1 MRRRDAL
8 TFGLAALTTRVLPT
22 GILATRILA
31 PRAAFAQSKFPERPI
46 RLVIPFSPGGVNDTI
61 GRPWANKMKTLLGT
75 VVVENVGGAGS
86 SLGAALVAHAPP
98 DGYTLLQGGAGS
110 HVINPIASQHPLY
123 DPIKD
128 FEPISILGVTGL
140 AIVVHPALPVR
151 TLKEL
156 IEYHKANPGKLSFGS
171 AGVGSM
177 THLTGELLKS
187 LIHAPDIVHVPYKG
201 GGPLITDLLS
211 GQIQMI
217 AQSVTGQVI
226 ELHRTGK
233 LRMLAVTSPARL
245 IAAPDIPTA
254 VEAGLPGMVSQN
266 FIGLFA
272 PARTPGPIAQQI
284 AQATRTAMA
293 DRDFQQAFIAS
304 GFEPY
309 IDSSP
314 DKTKRFIEDEVAR
327 WTPIIKAIGLKID

>member
-1 MRRRDAL
+1 MQRRDVL
-8 TFGLAALTTRVLPT
+8 NFGLAALS
-22 GILATRILA
+22 AQAWA
-31 PRAAFAQSKFPERPI
+31 PRLARAQSKYPERPI
-46 RLVIPFSPGGVNDTI
+46 RLVIPFTPGGVNDTI
-61 GRPWANKMKTLLGT
+61 GRPWANKMKGLLGT

-86 SLGAALVAHAPP
+86 SLGAAVVARAPP
-98 DGYTLLQGGAGS
+98 DGYTILQGGAGS
-110 HVINPIASQHPLY
+110 HVINPIATEHPLY

-128 FEPISILGVTGL
+128 FAPITILGVTGL
-140 AIVVHPALPVR
+140 AIVTHPAVPVR

-156 IEYHKANPGKLSFGS
+156 VEYAQANPGKLSYGS
-171 AGVGSM
+171 SGVGSM
-177 THLTGELLKS
+177 THLTGELFKS
-187 LIHAPDIVHVPYKG
+187 LIHAPNIVHIPYKG
-201 GGPLITDLLS
+201 GGQLITDLIG

-245 IAAPDIPTA
+245 IAVPDIPTA

-272 PARTPGPIAQQI
+272 PAHTPRPIVDQI
-284 AQATRTAMA
+284 AAATRAAMV
-293 DRDFQQAFIAS
+293 DPGFQQAFVAS

-314 DKTKRFIEDEVAR
+314 DKAERFVEDEIAR
-327 WTPIIKAIGLKID
+327 WTPIIRAIGLKIE

>member
-1 MRRRDAL
+1 MQRRDAIAL
-8 TFGLAALTTRVLPT
+8 GLAALSAR
-22 GILATRILA
+22 ALA
-31 PRAAFAQSKFPERPI
+31 PLRAFAQSRYPERPI
-46 RLVIPFSPGGVNDTI
+46 RLVIPFTPGGVNDTI

-75 VVVENVGGAGS
+75 VVVENIGGAGS
-86 SLGAALVAHAPP
+86 SLGAAQVARAAP

-110 HVINPIASQHPLY
+110 HVINPIATEHPLY

-128 FEPISILGVTGL
+128 FEAISILGVTGL
-140 AIVVHPALPVR
+140 AIVVHPALPVA
-151 TLKEL
+151 TLQEL
-156 IEYHKANPGKLSFGS
+156 IAYARANSGKLSFGS

-187 LIHAPDIVHVPYKG
+187 LMHAPDMVHIPYKG
-201 GGPLITDLLS
+201 GGQLITDLIG
-211 GQIQMI
+211 GQIQLI

-226 ELHRTGK
+226 ELNRTGK

-272 PARTPGPIAQQI
+272 PARTPRAIVEQI
-284 AQATRTAMA
+284 AQATRSAMA
-293 DRDFQQAFIAS
+293 DREFQQAFVAS

-309 IDSSP
+309 VDSSP
-314 DKTKRFIEDEVAR
+314 DKAKRFVEDEIAR
-327 WTPIIKAIGLKID
+327 WTPIIKAIGLKLE

>member
-1 MRRRDAL
+1 MQRRDAIAL
-8 TFGLAALTTRVLPT
+8 GLAALSAR
-22 GILATRILA
+22 ALA
-31 PRAAFAQSKFPERPI
+31 PLRAFAQSRYPERPI
-46 RLVIPFSPGGVNDTI
+46 RLVIPFTPGGVNDTI

-75 VVVENVGGAGS
+75 VVVENIGGAGS
-86 SLGAALVAHAPP
+86 SLGAAQVARAAP

-110 HVINPIASQHPLY
+110 HVINPIATEHPLY

-128 FEPISILGVTGL
+128 FEAISILGVTGL
-140 AIVVHPALPVR
+140 AIVVHPALPVA
-151 TLKEL
+151 TLQEL
-156 IEYHKANPGKLSFGS
+156 IAYARANSGKLSFGS

-187 LIHAPDIVHVPYKG
+187 LVHAPDMVHIPYKG
-201 GGPLITDLLS
+201 GGQLITDLIG
-211 GQIQMI
+211 GQIQLI

-226 ELHRTGK
+226 ELNRTGK

-272 PARTPGPIAQQI
+272 PARTPHAIVEQI
-284 AQATRTAMA
+284 AQATRSAMA
-293 DRDFQQAFIAS
+293 DREFQQAFVAS

-309 IDSSP
+309 VDSSP
-314 DKTKRFIEDEVAR
+314 DKAKRFVEDEIAR
-327 WTPIIKAIGLKID
+327 WTPIIKAIGLKLE

>member
-1 MRRRDAL
+1 MQRRDVL
-8 TFGLAALTTRVLPT
+8 SFGLAALS
-22 GILATRILA
+22 AQAWA
-31 PRAAFAQSKFPERPI
+31 PRLARAQSKYPERPI
-46 RLVIPFSPGGVNDTI
+46 RLVIPFTPGGVNDTI
-61 GRPWANKMKTLLGT
+61 GRPWANKMKGLLGT

-86 SLGAALVAHAPP
+86 SLGAAVVARAPP
-98 DGYTLLQGGAGS
+98 DGYTILQGGAGS
-110 HVINPIASQHPLY
+110 HVINPIATEHPLY

-128 FEPISILGVTGL
+128 FAPITILGVTGL
-140 AIVVHPALPVR
+140 AIVTHPAVPVR

-156 IEYHKANPGKLSFGS
+156 VEYAQANPGKLSYGS
-171 AGVGSM
+171 SGVGSM
-177 THLTGELLKS
+177 THLTGELFKS
-187 LIHAPDIVHVPYKG
+187 LIHAPNIVHIPYKG
-201 GGPLITDLLS
+201 GGQLITDLIG

-272 PARTPGPIAQQI
+272 PAHTPRPIVEQI
-284 AQATRTAMA
+284 AAATRAAMA
-293 DRDFQQAFIAS
+293 DPEFQQAFVAS

-314 DKTKRFIEDEVAR
+314 DKAERFVEDEIAR
-327 WTPIIKAIGLKID
+327 WTPIIRAIGLKIE

>member
-1 MRRRDAL
+1 
-8 TFGLAALTTRVLPT
+8 
-22 GILATRILA
+22 
-31 PRAAFAQSKFPERPI
+31 
-46 RLVIPFSPGGVNDTI
+46 
-61 GRPWANKMKTLLGT
+61 
-75 VVVENVGGAGS
+75 
-86 SLGAALVAHAPP
+86 
-98 DGYTLLQGGAGS
+98 
-110 HVINPIASQHPLY
+110 
-123 DPIKD
+123 
-128 FEPISILGVTGL
+128 VT
-140 AIVVHPALPVR
+140 HPAVPVR

-156 IEYHKANPGKLSFGS
+156 VEYAQANPGKLSYGS
-171 AGVGSM
+171 SGVGSM
-177 THLTGELLKS
+177 THLTGELFKS
-187 LIHAPDIVHVPYKG
+187 LIHAPNIVHIPYKG
-201 GGPLITDLLS
+201 GGQLITDLIG

-272 PARTPGPIAQQI
+272 PAHTPRPIVEQI
-284 AQATRTAMA
+284 AAATRAAMA
-293 DRDFQQAFIAS
+293 DPEFQQAFVAS

-314 DKTKRFIEDEVAR
+314 DKAERFVEDEIAR
-327 WTPIIKAIGLKID
+327 WTPIIRAIGLKIE

>member
-1 MRRRDAL
+1 MQRREL
-8 TFGLAALTTRVLPT
+8 LLGLAGLSASAAVSVP
-22 GILATRILA
+22 A
-31 PRAAFAQSKFPERPI
+31 RAQANYPERPI
-46 RLVIPFSPGGVNDTI
+46 RLVIPFAPGGVNDAI

-75 VVVENVGGAGS
+75 VAVENIGGAGS
-86 SLGAALVAHAPP
+86 SLGAAVVAHAPP

-110 HVINPIASQHPLY
+110 HVINPIATERPLY

-128 FEPISILGVTGL
+128 FEPITILGVTGL
-140 AIVVHPALPVR
+140 AIVTHPSVPVR
-151 TLKEL
+151 SLKEL
-156 IEYHKANPGKLSFGS
+156 IDYAKANPGKLSYGS

-177 THLTGELLKS
+177 THLTGELFKS
-187 LIHAPDIVHVPYKG
+187 LIHAPDIVHIPYKG
-201 GGPLITDLLS
+201 GGPLVTDLLS
-211 GQIQMI
+211 GQIQMMT
-217 AQSVTGQVI
+217 QSVTGQVI
-226 ELHRTGK
+226 ELDRTGK

-245 IAAPDIPTA
+245 IAAPNVPTA

-272 PARTPGPIAQQI
+272 PAHTPRAIVERI

-309 IDSSP
+309 VDSSP
-314 DKTKRFIEDEVAR
+314 EKARRFVEDEIAR
-327 WTPIIKAIGLKID
+327 WTPIIKGIGLKLE

>member
-1 MRRRDAL
+1 MQRRDAIAL
-8 TFGLAALTTRVLPT
+8 GLAALSAR
-22 GILATRILA
+22 ALA
-31 PRAAFAQSKFPERPI
+31 PLRAFAQSRYPERPI
-46 RLVIPFSPGGVNDTI
+46 RLVIPFTPGGVNDTI

-75 VVVENVGGAGS
+75 VVVENIGGAGS
-86 SLGAALVAHAPP
+86 SLGAAQVARAAP

-110 HVINPIASQHPLY
+110 HVINPIATEHPLY

-128 FEPISILGVTGL
+128 FEAISILGVTGL
-140 AIVVHPALPVR
+140 AIVVHPALPVA
-151 TLKEL
+151 TLQEL
-156 IEYHKANPGKLSFGS
+156 IAYARANSGKLSFGS

-187 LIHAPDIVHVPYKG
+187 LVHAPDMVHIPYKG
-201 GGPLITDLLS
+201 GGQLITDLIG
-211 GQIQMI
+211 GQIQLI

-226 ELHRTGK
+226 ELNRTGK

-272 PARTPGPIAQQI
+272 PARTPRAIVEQI
-284 AQATRTAMA
+284 AQATRSAMA
-293 DRDFQQAFIAS
+293 DREFQQAFVAS

-309 IDSSP
+309 VDSSP
-314 DKTKRFIEDEVAR
+314 DKAKRFVEDEIAR
-327 WTPIIKAIGLKID
+327 WTPIIKAIGLKLE

>member
-1 MRRRDAL
+1 MMQRRDAL
-8 TFGLAALTTRVLPT
+8 TFGLAALSAR
-22 GILATRILA
+22 ALA
-31 PRAAFAQSKFPERPI
+31 PLRAFAQSKYPERPI
-46 RLVIPFSPGGVNDTI
+46 RLVIPFTPGGVNDTI

-75 VVVENVGGAGS
+75 VVVENMGGAGS
-86 SLGAALVAHAPP
+86 SLGAAAVARAPP
-98 DGYTLLQGGAGS
+98 DGYTILLGGAGS
-110 HVINPIASQHPLY
+110 HVINPIATERPLY

-140 AIVVHPALPVR
+140 AIVIHPAVPVR

-156 IEYHKANPGKLSFGS
+156 IEYAKANPGKLSYGS

-187 LIHAPDIVHVPYKG
+187 LVHAPDIVHIPYKG
-201 GGPLITDLLS
+201 GGQLITDLIS

-266 FIGLFA
+266 FVGLFA
-272 PARTPGPIAQQI
+272 PARTPSVIVGQI
-284 AQATRTAMA
+284 AEATRSAMA
-293 DRDFQQAFIAS
+293 DREFQQSFIAS

-309 IDSSP
+309 VDSNP
-314 DKTKRFIEDEVAR
+314 EKAKRFVEVEIAR
-327 WTPIIKAIGLKID
+327 WTPIIKAIGLKLE